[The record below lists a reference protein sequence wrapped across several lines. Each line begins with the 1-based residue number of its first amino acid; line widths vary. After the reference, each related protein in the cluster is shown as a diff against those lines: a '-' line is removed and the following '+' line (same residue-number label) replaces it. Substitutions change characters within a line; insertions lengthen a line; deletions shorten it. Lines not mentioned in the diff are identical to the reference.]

1 MSEWKKAKIMN
12 KQQLVVLKVILNAFA
27 VVLLVAS
34 SRLATAQTT
43 TAPSLSDEE
52 VLRDL
57 VRQKNEGKKMIKLTE
72 DCIFVTGA
80 YPRPVI
86 GRGVV
91 EQAQSRL
98 RRSNRSIKDEIVRLV
113 VAQSADMAEEF
124 GNFAMS
130 YDEPNKGRISF
141 NGSYLRI
148 WRKINGEWLVDAF
161 FARPNEPEES
171 TKEKSGS

>member
-1 MSEWKKAKIMN
+1 MN
-12 KQQLVVLKVILNAFA
+12 KQQLVVIKMILNAFA

-34 SRLATAQTT
+34 SHVATGQTT
-43 TAPSLSDEE
+43 TAPAKSDEE

-57 VRQKNEGKKMIKLTE
+57 VRQENDGKKMIKFTE

-86 GRGVV
+86 GRSAR

-98 RRSNRSIKDEIVRLV
+98 GRTNRSIKDETVRLV
-113 VAQSADMAEEF
+113 VSQSADMAEEF
-124 GNFAMS
+124 GNFTMS
-130 YDEPNKGRISF
+130 YDEPNKGHVSF

-148 WRKINGEWLVDAF
+148 WRKVSGEWLADAF

-171 TKEKSGS
+171 TKQKSGS